1 MRATFPATSFL
12 GWDFIKSNKLDLG
25 LRCIPISSIIG
36 ENGGPRS
43 GCEIFGDKAWLK
55 TSNSSSESAT
65 SNTSPSF
72 MSARRDQIVAP
83 AVRRCDETPAFEIP
97 SGIGVVISTPST
109 FGPRRRKPGTAML
122 IRWRRGSLA
131 LMTHLGAWK
140 LNEIGVYPRIKWAAH
155 NWLSEFINTSAL
167 RILSRLSLLTRLK
180 IGSAVSVCKFIREI
194 KFYQI

>member
-36 ENGGPRS
+36 ENRGPRS
-43 GCEIFGDKAWLK
+43 GREISGDKAWLK

-83 AVRRCDETPAFEIP
+83 AVRRCDETPAFGIP

-109 FGPRRRKPGTAML
+109 FGPRRRKPSTAML

-140 LNEIGVYPRIKWAAH
+140 LDEIGVYPRIK
-155 NWLSEFINTSAL
+155 
-167 RILSRLSLLTRLK
+167 
-180 IGSAVSVCKFIREI
+180 
-194 KFYQI
+194 